1 MWQMVSLF
9 YALPK
14 EKHSDC
20 QKFNMTVQL
29 LPGSSTCVLC
39 LFVCLHELVLYLTA
53 VTFHQ
58 TEYKQFCLLCFQ
70 KKQVRLRRYTTWE
83 YCFCKIYKAI
93 SWKLSI

>member
-1 MWQMVSLF
+1 MVSLF

-58 TEYKQFCLLCFQ
+58 TNRVQTILSVVFPEKTSE
-70 KKQVRLRRYTTWE
+70 VE
-83 YCFCKIYKAI
+83 KIYNMRI
-93 SWKLSI
+93 LLL